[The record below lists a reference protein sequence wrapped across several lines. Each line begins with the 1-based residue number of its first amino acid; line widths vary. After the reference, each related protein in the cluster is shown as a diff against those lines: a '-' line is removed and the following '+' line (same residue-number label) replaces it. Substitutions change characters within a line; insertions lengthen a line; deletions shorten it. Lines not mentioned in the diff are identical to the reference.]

1 MKETISNLNI
11 KTKKLKEKIINF
23 INKPLLPFI
32 LYKMLFKSFLFWYSI
47 AQGLFIVIIIIFDFF
62 LKVNESYTDPHLKFT
77 ILNILIITILLVP
90 KAMWLT
96 MPVAIMFGVIMS
108 LSTLYQNNEL
118 IAVFTS
124 GISIY
129 KFVLPLIVF
138 TFFLSI
144 FIIFMDSFIVIPSYR
159 YRENLYE
166 FLAKK
171 KREEKDITL
180 KGENNYFWNVEE
192 FVSSNNMLKKIIL
205 LKVNK
210 DYRIIYRIDATSAV
224 YTKEGWLFRS
234 GTIKE
239 WNDYGE
245 LETDTKFYKKIFE
258 DLKEKPSVF
267 KNVFKKSDY
276 DIDKMT
282 IIEASNRISLLK
294 KLNIEYNDELTKYY
308 KKFSFPFTLL
318 VVCLFAIGVSTI
330 SQKNIIILA
339 LFFSIGLAII
349 YYVMDMI
356 LVVLASVG
364 TIFPILGAW
373 MPLAIFIPI
382 SIYLVK
388 KAKT

>member
-1 MKETISNLNI
+1 MK
-11 KTKKLKEKIINF
+11 KIININKIKKYKENIINF
-23 INKPLLPFI
+23 VNKPLLPFI
-32 LYKMLFKSFLFWYSI
+32 LYKMLLKNFLFWYSI
-47 AQGLFIVIIIIFDFF
+47 AQGLFIIIILIFDFF
-62 LKVNESYTDPHLKFT
+62 LKVNESYTDPHLQFT
-77 ILNILIITILLVP
+77 IIDIIIITILLAP

-96 MPVAIMFGVIMS
+96 MPIAIMFGVTMS
-108 LSTLYQNNEL
+108 LSSFYQHNEL
-118 IAVFTS
+118 IAIFTS

-129 KFVLPLIVF
+129 KFVLPLIIF
-138 TFFLSI
+138 TLLLSI
-144 FIIFMDSFIVIPSYR
+144 SMIFMDSFIVIPTYR

-171 KREEKDITL
+171 EKEEKDITI
-180 KGENNYFWNVEE
+180 KGENNYFWNVEK
-192 FVSSNNMLKKIIL
+192 FVSSNNMLKNIIL
-205 LKVNK
+205 L
-210 DYRIIYRIDATSAV
+210 RINNEYKIIFRADASSAV
-224 YTKEGWLFRS
+224 YTNEGWLFSS

-239 WNDYGE
+239 WDDQGILKSE
-245 LETDTKFYKKIFE
+245 IKFYKKIIN

-282 IIEASNRISLLK
+282 IIEAKNRINLLK
-294 KLNIEYNDELTKYY
+294 KLNIEYNDELTKFH

-318 VVCLFAIGVSTI
+318 IVCLFAIGVSTI

-364 TIFPILGAW
+364 KIPPILGAW
-373 MPLAIFIPI
+373 LPIVLFIPI
-382 SIYLVK
+382 SIILVK
-388 KAKT
+388 KSKT

>member
-1 MKETISNLNI
+1 MK
-11 KTKKLKEKIINF
+11 KIIENYDIEKYKNQIKNF

-32 LYKMLFKSFLFWYSI
+32 LYKMLIKSFLYWYFI
-47 AQGLFIVIIIIFDFF
+47 AQGLFIIIILIFDFF
-62 LKVNESYTDPHLKFT
+62 LKVNESYTDPHLQFT
-77 ILNILIITILLVP
+77 IIDILVITFSLTP

-96 MPVAIMFGVIMS
+96 MPIAIMFGVTMS
-108 LSTLYQNNEL
+108 LSSFYQHNEL
-118 IAVFTS
+118 IAIFTS

-129 KFVLPLIVF
+129 KFVLPLIIF

-144 FIIFMDSFIVIPSYR
+144 FMIFMDSFIVIPSYR

-171 KREEKDITL
+171 EKEERDITI
-180 KGENNYFWNVEE
+180 KGENNYFWNVEK
-192 FVSSNNMLKKIIL
+192 FVSSNNMLKNIIL
-205 LKVNK
+205 LKINK
-210 DYRIIYRIDATSAV
+210 DYKIIFRIDASSAI
-224 YTKEGWLFRS
+224 YTNEGWLFSS

-239 WNDYGE
+239 WDDQGILKSE
-245 LETDTKFYKKIFE
+245 IKFYKKVIN

-282 IIEASNRISLLK
+282 IIEAFNRINLLK
-294 KLNIEYNDELTKYY
+294 KLNIDYNDELTKFY

-318 VVCLFAIGVSTI
+318 IVCLFAIGVSTI

-364 TIFPILGAW
+364 KIFPILGAW
-373 MPLAIFIPI
+373 LPIAIFIPI
-382 SIYLVK
+382 SIVLVK
-388 KAKT
+388 KSKT